1 MQEFNSFKGS
11 RPALDNGEL
20 LVVRSVCQ
28 GNMDINEEVDEK
40 LDKLVKEF
48 NGKEVNVVSDDAAKI
63 INKVDEQYRT
73 SANFN
78 EAPDVNGINRM
89 VNELEQLGLTV
100 KYRLFKTAHADV
112 FIVLW
117 KNKNNEGP
125 CFIETTISDEYV

>member
-1 MQEFNSFKGS
+1 
-11 RPALDNGEL
+11 
-20 LVVRSVCQ
+20 
-28 GNMDINEEVDEK
+28 
-40 LDKLVKEF
+40 
-48 NGKEVNVVSDDAAKI
+48 
-63 INKVDEQYRT
+63 
-73 SANFN
+73 
-78 EAPDVNGINRM
+78 M